1 MKVLNSWHGQCCDA
15 PRDVVDLQC
24 HGQNTENNEAFEK
37 HPVKQVL
44 KQETATFES
53 GHPVCIL
60 IISLGHTRWWF
71 QIFFIFTPIWG
82 RFPI

>member
-60 IISLGHTRWWF
+60 IISLGHNILLVMTY
-71 QIFFIFTPIWG
+71 T
-82 RFPI
+82 